1 MAHHGTDSV
10 FFCLLFFPVLRY
22 DNRRKEVLSMTDFT
36 GFTPETIDFLWE
48 LRMNNNKAWME
59 ENRERY
65 RTVLKEPFDALS
77 AALTKKFLEKKNVPQ
92 MDFSI
97 SRINRDVRF
106 SKDKSPYKARKWM
119 VLKEPMTK
127 AEQWKFRPVF
137 YFEVMP
143 EGYEYG
149 MGFYEGR
156 PVYMQAF
163 RKKVDAAPDAF
174 ERLVKDTAKMKEF
187 VLYGDSYK
195 RPMGKG
201 DYSPAVM
208 DWYQR
213 KSLGLTAS
221 REIDDLLFSPELVDF
236 VVEGWEKLLPM
247 YRFLRE
253 IHVEE

>member
-1 MAHHGTDSV
+1 
-10 FFCLLFFPVLRY
+10 
-22 DNRRKEVLSMTDFT
+22 MTDFT

-77 AALTKKFLEKKNVPQ
+77 AALAKKFIEKKNVPQ

-156 PVYMQAF
+156 PTYMQAF

-201 DYSPAVM
+201 NYSPAVM

-221 REIDDLLFSPELVDF
+221 REIDDLLFSPALVDF

-247 YRFLRE
+247 YGFLRE

>member
-1 MAHHGTDSV
+1 
-10 FFCLLFFPVLRY
+10 
-22 DNRRKEVLSMTDFT
+22 MTDFT

-156 PVYMQAF
+156 PAYMQAF

-201 DYSPAVM
+201 DYSL
-208 DWYQR
+208 
-213 KSLGLTAS
+213 SL
-221 REIDDLLFSPELVDF
+221 
-236 VVEGWEKLLPM
+236 
-247 YRFLRE
+247 
-253 IHVEE
+253 IHISEPTRP

>member
-22 DNRRKEVLSMTDFT
+22 DNRRKEVLRMTDFT

-77 AALTKKFLEKKNVPQ
+77 VALTKKFLEKKNVPQ

-156 PVYMQAF
+156 PAYMQAF

-247 YRFLRE
+247 YGFLRE

>member
-1 MAHHGTDSV
+1 
-10 FFCLLFFPVLRY
+10 
-22 DNRRKEVLSMTDFT
+22 MTDFT
-36 GFTPETIDFLWE
+36 GFTSETIDFLWE

-149 MGFYEGR
+149 MGFYEG
-156 PVYMQAF
+156 
-163 RKKVDAAPDAF
+163 
-174 ERLVKDTAKMKEF
+174 
-187 VLYGDSYK
+187 DSYK

>member
-1 MAHHGTDSV
+1 
-10 FFCLLFFPVLRY
+10 
-22 DNRRKEVLSMTDFT
+22 MTDFT

-156 PVYMQAF
+156 PAYMQAF

-174 ERLVKDTAKMKEF
+174 ERLVKDTAK
-187 VLYGDSYK
+187 
-195 RPMGKG
+195 
-201 DYSPAVM
+201 
-208 DWYQR
+208 
-213 KSLGLTAS
+213 
-221 REIDDLLFSPELVDF
+221 
-236 VVEGWEKLLPM
+236 
-247 YRFLRE
+247 
-253 IHVEE
+253 

>member
-1 MAHHGTDSV
+1 
-10 FFCLLFFPVLRY
+10 
-22 DNRRKEVLSMTDFT
+22 
-36 GFTPETIDFLWE
+36 
-48 LRMNNNKAWME
+48 
-59 ENRERY
+59 
-65 RTVLKEPFDALS
+65 
-77 AALTKKFLEKKNVPQ
+77 
-92 MDFSI
+92 
-97 SRINRDVRF
+97 
-106 SKDKSPYKARKWM
+106 
-119 VLKEPMTK
+119 MTK

-156 PVYMQAF
+156 PAYMQAF

-236 VVEGWEKLLPM
+236 GNR
-247 YRFLRE
+247 RFAVFSRIGGFRCGRLGK
-253 IHVEE
+253 IIAYVWIPKGDSCGGIK

>member
-1 MAHHGTDSV
+1 
-10 FFCLLFFPVLRY
+10 
-22 DNRRKEVLSMTDFT
+22 
-36 GFTPETIDFLWE
+36 
-48 LRMNNNKAWME
+48 
-59 ENRERY
+59 
-65 RTVLKEPFDALS
+65 
-77 AALTKKFLEKKNVPQ
+77 
-92 MDFSI
+92 
-97 SRINRDVRF
+97 
-106 SKDKSPYKARKWM
+106 M

-156 PVYMQAF
+156 PAYMQAF

-247 YRFLRE
+247 YGFLRE

>member
-1 MAHHGTDSV
+1 
-10 FFCLLFFPVLRY
+10 
-22 DNRRKEVLSMTDFT
+22 MTDFT

>member
-1 MAHHGTDSV
+1 
-10 FFCLLFFPVLRY
+10 
-22 DNRRKEVLSMTDFT
+22 MTDFT

-106 SKDKSPYKARKWM
+106 SKDKSLYKARKWM

-156 PVYMQAF
+156 PAYMQAF

>member
-1 MAHHGTDSV
+1 
-10 FFCLLFFPVLRY
+10 
-22 DNRRKEVLSMTDFT
+22 MTDFT

-156 PVYMQAF
+156 PAYMQAF

-221 REIDDLLFSPELVDF
+221 REIDDLLALRNWWISLWKAGRNCCPCIDSSGRFMWRNNIKKLTFLMKCQLSY
-236 VVEGWEKLLPM
+236 EKSDSVL
-247 YRFLRE
+247 F
-253 IHVEE
+253 